1 MLTTKTRLVARL
13 AIRRVARFALTLFI
27 FALRLVNRIGAARLV
42 ITLFVIG
49 CLWVMVGAAFLWSI
63 PVTVT
68 GLVLCVPA
76 VIVASLP
83 KGNTP

>member
-1 MLTTKTRLVARL
+1 MIYRAIGKVAYLTHTALILAGQVLTPERVARL
-13 AIRRVARFALTLFI
+13 LIV
-27 FALRLVNRIGAARLV
+27 
-42 ITLFVIG
+42 LFVLG
-49 CLWVMVGAAFLWSI
+49 CLWVFTGAAFLWSI
-63 PVTVT
+63 PFTVLP